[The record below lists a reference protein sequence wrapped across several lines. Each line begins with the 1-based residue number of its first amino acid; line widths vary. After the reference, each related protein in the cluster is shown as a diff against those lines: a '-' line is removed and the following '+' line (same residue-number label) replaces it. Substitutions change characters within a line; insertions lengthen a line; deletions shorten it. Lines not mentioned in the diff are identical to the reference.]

1 MSVPIIFGLFIPI
14 IVAFFRNY
22 KKNFICILRNAL
34 NITIVN
40 CFINHFWTVFLFQSF
55 QCNRAIIRKICHQQ
69 RNHAVNHSL
78 QPQQLLFLCV
88 KFFLRDSTHV
98 KQFFE
103 LF

>member
-1 MSVPIIFGLFIPI
+1 MRIRNIFRADRVVGPYY
-14 IVAFFRNY
+14 AF
-22 KKNFICILRNAL
+22 KDSGENFELSQASWEKTGN
-34 NITIVN
+34 TEGE
-40 CFINHFWTVFLFQSF
+40 FWSEG
-55 QCNRAIIRKICHQQ
+55 NRTPSGPQISNMNSCVVK
-69 RNHAVNHSL
+69 STYLL